1 MKETRYKQLLSS
13 LRHQLSTSKWLLLR
27 VPGKIEPLRLVY
39 RCRLVWYCSLFSF
52 LLLYVIGVALQ
63 DSSTRSKSQENIT
76 YLESCLQNGHWKRGI
91 RFGTQPHAKVRVDH
105 CFWMR
110 NSVKKYMDEKV
121 EGKHEVPIHL
131 KTIINSLV
139 NF

>member
-1 MKETRYKQLLSS
+1 MA
-13 LRHQLSTSKWLLLR
+13 STSGTIQNRTITACVSLWFGLVLFPIF
-27 VPGKIEPLRLVY
+27 VPFALHN
-39 RCRLVWYCSLFSF
+39 RCRPLGF
-52 LLLYVIGVALQ
+52 
-63 DSSTRSKSQENIT
+63 STRSKSQENIT

-110 NSVKKYMDEKV
+110 NSVKKHMDEKV

-131 KTIINSLV
+131 KTIINTFV